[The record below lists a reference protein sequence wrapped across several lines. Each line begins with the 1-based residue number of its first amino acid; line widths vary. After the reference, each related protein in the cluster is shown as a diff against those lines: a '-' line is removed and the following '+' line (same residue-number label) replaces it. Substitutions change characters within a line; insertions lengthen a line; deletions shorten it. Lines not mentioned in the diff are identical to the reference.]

1 MKNIVYIIINLFIL
15 PSLTS
20 AGEIYTYK
28 TKKGVIN
35 ITNGSVPEKYSTKA
49 KKIGVSQYPILAIST
64 PTVTR
69 NILVYKDK
77 NGKIVITNTTS
88 PEEIGEKAKII

>member
-1 MKNIVYIIINLFIL
+1 MKNIVYIIIILFIL

-49 KKIGVSQYPILAIST
+49 K
-64 PTVTR
+64 
-69 NILVYKDK
+69 